1 MNKPI
6 EEAAPDPLVVLGV
19 RADAGDEEVRSAY
32 LRKVKEFPPDR
43 SPNEF
48 QQVRDAYEMLRDRR
62 RRVRHFLFSIDPRAP
77 LESLLEGAGSEAKF
91 AGPQPWLAVLKGK

>member
-6 EEAAPDPLVVLGV
+6 EEPAPDPLVVLGV

-43 SPNEF
+43 CPNEF
-48 QQVRDAYEMLRDRR
+48 EQVRDAYEMLRDRR
-62 RRVRHFLFSIDPRAP
+62 MRMRHFLFSIDPEAP
-77 LESLLEGAGSEAKF
+77 LESLLGGAGSEAKF
-91 AGPQPWLAVLKGK
+91 AGPEPWLAALKGK